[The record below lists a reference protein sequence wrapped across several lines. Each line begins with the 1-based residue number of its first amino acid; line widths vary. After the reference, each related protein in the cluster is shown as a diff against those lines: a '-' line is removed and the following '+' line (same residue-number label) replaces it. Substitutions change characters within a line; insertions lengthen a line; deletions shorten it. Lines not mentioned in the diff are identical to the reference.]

1 MKYVLTIIACSFAMP
16 LPISNA
22 HAQAY
27 SASDLYK
34 HCLDAKQSIGDI
46 FCTSFIRGMID
57 GMTMG
62 RLVATNFPGRYCP
75 PTEGTDLV
83 QGRLIVE
90 KYFRDHPGDLQTK
103 AGILAGKAL
112 IEAFPCR

>member
-1 MKYVLTIIACSFAMP
+1 MKYIRPVIALGMTTL
-16 LPISNA
+16 LPFPNA
-22 HAQAY
+22 HSQAFT
-27 SASDLYK
+27 ASDLYQQ
-34 HCLDAKQSIGDI
+34 CLAGKKSIGDVI
-46 FCTSFIRGMID
+46 CSGYIRGVMD

-62 RLVATNFPGRYCP
+62 RIVATNFAGRYCP
-75 PTEGTDLV
+75 PKEGTDFA

-90 KYFRDHPGDLQTK
+90 NYFRGHPEDLQTK